1 MSSGPRP
8 YFAMRERMSLQ
19 KSWPSLI
26 VVCAV
31 NTMSA
36 VRAASSMPTS
46 DEPACAT
53 TGRPCGERATFK
65 GPRTVK
71 CLPLCRR
78 MCILS

>member
-1 MSSGPRP
+1 
-8 YFAMRERMSLQ
+8 MSLQ
-19 KSWPSLI
+19 NSWPSLI

-46 DEPACAT
+46 EEPAWAT
-53 TGRPCGERATFK
+53 TGRPCGERATFS

-71 CLPLCRR
+71 CLPL
-78 MCILS
+78 